1 MREAEF
7 KYLTREERK
16 LQVKTVEQASL
27 YLLPTSQ
34 LPLSNQSIRCW
45 RTNRTTPLDFLGHLY
60 REVRMGLVKHSTDM
74 RVLKVVRSLEF
85 DGNLHHTSV

>member
-16 LQVKTVEQASL
+16 IQVKTVEQAYF

-45 RTNRTTPLDFLGHLY
+45 RTNRTTLLDFLGHLY
-60 REVRMGLVKHSTDM
+60 RGVRMELLKRSTYK
-74 RVLKVVRSLEF
+74 RVYKVVRSLKF
-85 DGNLHHTSV
+85 DENLHRASV